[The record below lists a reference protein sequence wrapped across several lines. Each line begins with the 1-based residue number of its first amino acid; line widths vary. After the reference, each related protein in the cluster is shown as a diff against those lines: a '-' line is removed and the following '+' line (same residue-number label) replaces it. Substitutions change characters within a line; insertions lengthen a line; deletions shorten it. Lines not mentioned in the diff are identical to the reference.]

1 MRATE
6 RSDGNNTENKF
17 KAILQQSPIQP
28 LTRKEI
34 AKDIYLEK
42 ELDTIKTPE
51 AQYIFRIVSKTL
63 KVVTFIADFTGSD
76 KCEFTEGSAKK
87 TKDTHGNES
96 ESKSV
101 F

>member
-1 MRATE
+1 M
-6 RSDGNNTENKF
+6 
-17 KAILQQSPIQP
+17 QQSPIQP

-63 KVVTFIADFTGSD
+63 KVITFVADFTGSE
-76 KCEFTEGSAKK
+76 KCEFTEGTVKK
-87 TKDTHGNES
+87 SKDSHGNDA
-96 ESKSV
+96 
-101 F
+101 